1 MNHTKCSLTRSEY
14 FVSLAGGGDNSA
26 ASGNTRTVR
35 LYIAFGGRTV
45 CRSGSR
51 LRSFDL
57 SSSGRGSWAEDV
69 SFFWSCNMIPAAR
82 FTTFGPVTFVK
93 ILFRLSYSL
102 WKTKLSFPVT
112 VCGVKYVSA
121 SSIALAITVF
131 SSKPKEYDLQWQR
144 LLRIVVSCL
153 LL

>member
-14 FVSLAGGGDNSA
+14 SVSLAGGGDNSA

-57 SSSGRGSWAEDV
+57 SSIGRGSLAEDV
-69 SFFWSCNMIPAAR
+69 SFFCSCNIIPAAL
-82 FTTFGPVTFVK
+82 FTTFGPVTFVN

-102 WKTKLSFPVT
+102 WKTKLFPVT